1 MTTPELWFLFNASGS
16 IVTVVGRES
25 AVTLGKVLIDSGLG
39 AQWKIRKNQSQTALP
54 ISEFLELLGG
64 VDTSHGEIS
73 SISKMVETK
82 KQTEVKKAPKV
93 EPEIELP
100 KVTEN
105 QWKKE
110 KTRTQ
115 AMVQKFDD
123 KKPVNNKRRFERH
136 KLRLRVVVIAG
147 NRSFR
152 SFSENI
158 SKGGLLLENDIP
170 QEVMNQK
177 CRVII
182 SSNDMKENIEFEA
195 KLAGDLK
202 NPRALSFQKGNEQF
216 ISKLESWLGK
226 KS

>member
-73 SISKMVETK
+73 SISKMIETK
-82 KQTEVKKAPKV
+82 KQTEVKKAQKV

-170 QEVMNQK
+170 QDVMNQK